1 MIVVRV
7 GGEIANESV
16 MCHAGFLFT
25 CVELIGEVD
34 FLGGCRRGRSVE
46 MAEILFG
53 IPHQIV

>member
-1 MIVVRV
+1 MVRV

-46 MAEILFG
+46 MAEILSG
-53 IPHQIV
+53 TPHQIV